1 MFHVPLG
8 EQYFHAEFDSD
19 PFLKCRP
26 AVQSC
31 YQFRSLRGKINLFL
45 LRRFS
50 VFVDLVVKVIDTS
63 DNKQASLFARAPA
76 PHLWPTRTCT
86 TVA

>member
-8 EQYFHAEFDSD
+8 EQYFHAEFESD
-19 PFLKCRP
+19 PFLKYRP
-26 AVQSC
+26 AVLLC
-31 YQFRSLRGKINLFL
+31 DQFKRLRRKIDL

-63 DNKQASLFARAPA
+63 TDKQASLFASLPA
-76 PHLWPTRTCT
+76 PHFGPTRTYT
-86 TVA
+86 SVAQ